1 MPDSEVTNT
10 EPTETPSPAAAI
22 LAAVVDENPVGV
34 AAALSQGVLSKIDAI
49 VADRKQEIA
58 DTLVSPREDEDAG
71 NSDEDPS
78 GDDGST
84 ERSSAVAEVPPDQ
97 EDGGGEQGDGD
108 GADSDGDTEEDDDEA
123 EEDN

>member
-1 MPDSEVTNT
+1 MEDNVTHT

-58 DTLVSPREDEDAG
+58 DTLVSPKEDEYAG
-71 NSDEDPS
+71 NSDKDPT
-78 GDDGST
+78 GDDGDA
-84 ERSSAVAEVPPDQ
+84 ERGSAVAEVPPGQ
-97 EDGGGEQGDGD
+97 ADGGGDQGDGD
-108 GADSDGDTEEDDDEA
+108 GADSDGDADEA
-123 EEDN
+123 EEEDDQ